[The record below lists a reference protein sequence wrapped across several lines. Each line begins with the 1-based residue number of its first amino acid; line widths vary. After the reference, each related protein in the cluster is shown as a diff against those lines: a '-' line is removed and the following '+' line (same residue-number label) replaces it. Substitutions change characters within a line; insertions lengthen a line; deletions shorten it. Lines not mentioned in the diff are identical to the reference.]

1 MSAFLSYRRQ
11 RSFTSPHR
19 HGCIPLRFASCGF
32 VSAIH
37 PIDHTYTCLS
47 QGIYYLLTH
56 RFLWPLLKTR
66 FILCA
71 ILSIFVYLFLFIV
84 AYIPQ
89 VALLAIFQGRL
100 AWVNAAF
107 LVLGE
112 GSAIIA
118 LLFEAFFVDET
129 LAEIVDSVSYLLA
142 VPSSGISEHF
152 HYNDQVL
159 INEGYTDLV
168 ATRRIINH
176 NAPTP
181 LAQLGKPTKSAAYSP
196 FSFRLIIEFI
206 IFLPL
211 NLIPVVGIPLFLVVM
226 GERAGPFHH
235 FRYLKLLGMHQRE
248 RDAWTRR
255 AKWRYTRFGTVALA
269 LQYVPVL
276 SMLFLLTT
284 ATGAALWAADL
295 EKERR
300 ATYEAMARSSYVEV

>member
-1 MSAFLSYRRQ
+1 MYPFKVCDRR
-11 RSFTSPHR
+11 SV
-19 HGCIPLRFASCGF
+19 A
-32 VSAIH
+32 AMKIH

-71 ILSIFVYLFLFIV
+71 ILSIFVYLFLFIFT
-84 AYIPQ
+84 YLPQ
-89 VALLAIFQGRL
+89 VALLAIFQGGL

-118 LLFEAFFVDET
+118 LLFEAFFADHT
-129 LAEIVDSVSYLLA
+129 LVEIVDSVGYLFA
-142 VPSSGISEHF
+142 VQSSGISEHF
-152 HYNDQVL
+152 IIIKQVL

-181 LAQLGKPTKSAAYSP
+181 LAQLGEPTKSAAYSP
-196 FSFRLIIEFI
+196 FSFRLTIEFI

-211 NLIPVVGIPLFLVVM
+211 NLIPVVGFPLFLVVM
-226 GERAGPFHH
+226 GKRAGPFHH

-248 RDAWTRR
+248 RDAWTGK

-300 ATYEAMARSSYVEV
+300 AAYDVMAHPSYVEV